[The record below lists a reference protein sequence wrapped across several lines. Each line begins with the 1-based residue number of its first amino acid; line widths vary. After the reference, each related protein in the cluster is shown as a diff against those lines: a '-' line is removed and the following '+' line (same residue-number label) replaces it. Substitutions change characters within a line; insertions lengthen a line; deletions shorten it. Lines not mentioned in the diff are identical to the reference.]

1 MRSILISLSGLVS
14 IITLCAQKGIPIRY
28 EKNMLQFPGGT
39 DSFETFWQ
47 KLDSLIYTGKGQI
60 HIMHIGGS
68 HVQADFWTG
77 KMRQLFQKSVMGGD
91 GPRGLVFPYK
101 IAKTNSPY
109 NYSSSYTGKWKTCK
123 ISLVKKPCPNAGILG
138 YNATTYDSNATFK
151 IFFRYG
157 ETYPFTAIRIFYLDD
172 SLSFL
177 PVPDLPD
184 SLIIDTFK
192 GKGYIQYSFKKPLET
207 IEIKLQ
213 KTDSLQKRFSLM
225 GLQLMSD
232 EAGIVVHNVG
242 VNGASVKSYLK
253 ADFFIDQIKIVK
265 PDLIIF
271 SIGINDTHEDDFS
284 FETYTARYDSLIKA
298 IKQVVPDVQ
307 IIFTT
312 NNDSYYRRRYPNKR
326 AYVVQKAMW
335 HLAKKYHAGYW
346 DMFEIM
352 GGLGSSWDW
361 WLAGY
366 MQRDKIHFTKK
377 GYFLIGELL
386 FMAIMNAYGD
396 HLRKVER
403 VD

>member
-1 MRSILISLSGLVS
+1 MKKAFMILGM
-14 IITLCAQKGIPIRY
+14 TLLTLLTNAQKGLPIKY
-28 EKNMLQFPGGT
+28 DKNILEFPGGT
-39 DSFETFWQ
+39 DSFEVFWE

-77 KMRQLFQKSVMGGD
+77 KMRQLFQHSIMGSD
-91 GPRGLVFPYK
+91 APRGLVFPYK
-101 IAKTNSPY
+101 IARTNSPY
-109 NYSSSYTGKWKTCK
+109 NYTSSYTGKWKTCK
-123 ISLVKKPCPNAGILG
+123 ISLVRKPCPNAGIMG
-138 YNATTYDSNATFK
+138 YSATTYDSSASFK

-157 ETYPFTAIRIFYLDD
+157 ESYPFTTVRIFYLDD
-172 SLSFL
+172 SLSFI
-177 PVPDLPD
+177 PIPDVPD
-184 SLIIDTFK
+184 SLITDTIK
-192 GKGYIQYSFKKPLET
+192 GEGYIEYYFSEPLET
-207 IEIKLQ
+207 IKIKLAR
-213 KTDSLQKRFSLM
+213 TDSMQKRFTLM

-232 EAGIVVHNVG
+232 DAGIVVHNVG

-253 ADFFIDQIKIVK
+253 ADHFISNIKVVK

-271 SIGINDTHEDDFS
+271 SVGINDALEDDFS
-284 FETYTARYDSLIKA
+284 YDTYLTRYDSLITA
-298 IKQVVPDVQ
+298 IKKVVPDVQ

-312 NNDSYYRRRYPNKR
+312 NNDSYYRWRYPNKR
-326 AYVVQKAMW
+326 AFVVQKAMR

-361 WLAGY
+361 WIASY
-366 MQRDKIHFTKK
+366 MQKDKIHFTKK

-386 FMAIMNAYGD
+386 FWAIMNAYGS